1 MWTFGN
7 VFDDKHRR
15 IDILVCWL
23 DGKLTCENTNRAV
36 NFFLPFLKQFNHNTE
51 TINTNVLIYVIIT
64 DTERIIKSTT
74 SQIDLICICDYKRWW

>member
-1 MWTFGN
+1 MPEQLCFENWDHTSQFFNLKNNSDSVINRKKRFYPILLTLNGMWTFGN

-36 NFFLPFLKQFNHNTE
+36 NFFYLF
-51 TINTNVLIYVIIT
+51 
-64 DTERIIKSTT
+64 
-74 SQIDLICICDYKRWW
+74 

>member
-36 NFFLPFLKQFNHNTE
+36 NFFTFFKTIQPQHRNNKYKCSNLCNYHRYGKNHKIHHIPN
-51 TINTNVLIYVIIT
+51 
-64 DTERIIKSTT
+64 
-74 SQIDLICICDYKRWW
+74 